1 MVVQA
6 GPRGNDEMTDRRLF
20 DRRAA
25 LLLATGAA
33 TLAAGI
39 AGAEARALDQV
50 LSSRRLRAGINPTLV
65 PFGQFNERN
74 EIDGFDA
81 DIAREIA
88 RQMNVELEIV
98 RVGSPDRIPFLQ
110 SDRIDIVLGAIT
122 RTVERALVI
131 DYTVPLHTQSV
142 VVLTKQSGTAVPIN
156 TPADLN
162 NAQVRLV
169 QVRGTVGIPW
179 IQANAPQAQ
188 ITLLD
193 NYPDTFRA
201 IQQGRAYAMVDVF
214 ESVVIPMRN
223 TAGVQWKVL
232 EQVLGSTWV
241 GIGVQKGNHSL
252 RDVLNVVLFE
262 MHRSGFVNRAWE
274 KFFGSP
280 MRTPVPINPMF

>member
-1 MVVQA
+1 
-6 GPRGNDEMTDRRLF
+6 MTTQDRSLL

-25 LLLATGAA
+25 LLLAAGGAA
-33 TLAAGI
+33 LGALGITTAASARPLA
-39 AGAEARALDQV
+39 EV
-50 LSSRRLRAGINPTLV
+50 LSNRRLRAGINPTLP
-65 PFGQFNERN
+65 PFGLFNERN

-142 VVLTKQSGTAVPIN
+142 VVLTKQSGTQVPIN

-162 NAQVRLV
+162 NPQVRLV
-169 QVRGTVGIPW
+169 QVRGTIGIPW

-188 ITLLD
+188 TTLLD

-201 IQQGRAYAMVDVF
+201 IQQGRADAMVDVF

-223 TAGVQWKVL
+223 TQGVQWKVL

-241 GIGVQKGNHSL
+241 GIGVQKGNTTL
-252 RDVLNVVLFE
+252 KDVLNVVLFE
-262 MHRSGFVNRAWE
+262 MHRSGFVNRTWE
-274 KFFGSP
+274 KWFGSP
-280 MRTPVPINPMF
+280 MRTPVPVQPMF